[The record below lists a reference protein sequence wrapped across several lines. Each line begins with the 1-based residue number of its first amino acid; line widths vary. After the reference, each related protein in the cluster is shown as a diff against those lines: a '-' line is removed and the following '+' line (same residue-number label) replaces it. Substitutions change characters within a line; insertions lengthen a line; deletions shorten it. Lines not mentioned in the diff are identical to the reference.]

1 MTFQFTTTQSLK
13 SFALAAIF
21 GLGLDAASVASCQL
35 TEFFWFVLRQAVA
48 LLFWG
53 ALAGWQSSHAQIPG
67 HIFFLG
73 CPLEIVHSLGSLL
86 HFIGGA
92 V

>member
-13 SFALAAIF
+13 SFVLAAIF
-21 GLGLDAASVASCQL
+21 GLGLDLASMVSCQATQL
-35 TEFFWFVLRQAVA
+35 FWFVLREAA
-48 LLFWG
+48 GLLFWG
-53 ALAGWQSSHAQIPG
+53 VLASHAQILG
-67 HIFFLG
+67 HNMFFLG
-73 CPLEIVHSLGSLL
+73 CPLEMLHSLGSLL